1 MGAFARHLPTTAS
14 YPTSSTSLY
23 IYILS
28 ILPSPEEMPALW
40 SLLSHSTLDS
50 KSGVLRCLKQEASG
64 YGGEILAGASSFKAL
79 VMALACFFSCDVFA
93 ELRWP
98 MKIHFPPYPPII
110 RCFPSSKG
118 HQPLL
123 HRVGVSPTRAH
134 LGREMGG
141 WGLQLS
147 EALPWG
153 PSVNSAPGKPFKS
166 THPSDRPGCK
176 PQHRHTLVI

>member
-40 SLLSHSTLDS
+40 SLLSHSILDS

-79 VMALACFFSCDVFA
+79 VMALACFFSCDDFA

-141 WGLQLS
+141 WGERLEGLIEYLCYSSQPPGQRKNSPSL
-147 EALPWG
+147 LPQ
-153 PSVNSAPGKPFKS
+153 SCF
-166 THPSDRPGCK
+166 H
-176 PQHRHTLVI
+176 L